1 MIQIVTTYHFLF
13 SFTIFFFQH
22 ENLKNNKNP
31 KISKRSPKIPIP
43 NEGIKRKFHSFFSTS
58 HCETERD
65 RETYYR
71 LSKDRKLEREEEDQ
85 TGGEKGK
92 ERRGEER
99 RNGHVRECLAVRSG
113 RNSGGRDGIAGGVS
127 GKASL
132 RAGATW
138 SHEVLPDH
146 AVSPPPHLRGRL
158 SPRLRWRPPP
168 LLVHQA
174 LPRLSRSPFS
184 LSHSFAVGVCFRVLG
199 FGCCCCDI
207 SHIHT
212 YRSCFPSIRVLQL
225 ELEHSAFVFLFWN
238 FYVWWN
244 FEFRASEFFEE
255 LGRCFTELGFCCCQ
269 VIGIQCLESLNS
281 SWSVLGFVVIA
292 FQGLGLMVVPLLNC
306 GRCVLMSANGNPF
319 TYKLVLIFRLG
330 GILNFHISFQ
340 VCFSNLK

>member
-71 LSKDRKLEREEEDQ
+71 LPKDRKLEREEEDQ

-184 LSHSFAVGVCFRVLG
+184 LSLSLIRLLLVFVSESQGLVVVVAIYHIYIHIGVASLRFE
-199 FGCCCCDI
+199 F
-207 SHIHT
+207 S
-212 YRSCFPSIRVLQL
+212 SSNWSIRL
-225 ELEHSAFVFLFWN
+225 LF
-238 FYVWWN
+238 FY
-244 FEFRASEFFEE
+244 F
-255 LGRCFTELGFCCCQ
+255 
-269 VIGIQCLESLNS
+269 GI
-281 SWSVLGFVVIA
+281 FM
-292 FQGLGLMVVPLLNC
+292 F
-306 GRCVLMSANGNPF
+306 
-319 TYKLVLIFRLG
+319 G
-330 GILNFHISFQ
+330 GILNFVQVSFSKSQ
-340 VCFSNLK
+340 VAVSLNQGFVVVRLQEFSVQSR